1 MPTLRTTRN
10 AATTSKNMGQP
21 SGTNTGLNTTPSKNP
36 ASAAQSKIFEAGAL
50 ILLLLMIPGN
60 GSADRVTPRDSPW
73 D

>member
-1 MPTLRTTRN
+1 
-10 AATTSKNMGQP
+10 MGQP

-60 GSADRVTPRDSPW
+60 GSADGVTPRDSPW